1 MSANPNR
8 LYELLPVVY
17 RQQDAEQGYPLRGLL
32 ALVTEQADLLDADI
46 RKLWDDLFIE
56 TCQEWVIPYLGELVG
71 NRLLSD
77 GGRAA
82 MSDRAR
88 EAFPDLTGP
97 ELLPPPV
104 VRTRADVAKTIYYR
118 RRKGTLP
125 MLEELARDVTGWP
138 CHAVEFFERIGWHQ
152 HLEHY
157 RPQSAWVDVRR
168 VDAMER
174 VETAFDG
181 ATHFPDLRPIS
192 TTEGWNGLKNL
203 GFFLYRLGSFKLRDV
218 PARRR
223 TGLGAQPW
231 QFHASPLGHP
241 APLFSRPRREG
252 DEAGLST
259 EQHVPAPIRH
269 GFFYEDLLGYKN
281 LEPTRP
287 ASTDLY
293 GPDPERSL
301 ALVRNG
307 LPVAPSQNPAAPLP
321 AYLPQI
327 VCRQLDPW
335 PAVQP
340 VGRVIAVD
348 VANGRLAVGDGWG
361 DATASLDVSYHYGFP
376 AEIGGGPYERARWLI
391 DARVTAHRLFVR
403 EGVAVGTTFPDLI
416 QALAHWAGP
425 LGRGNTVI
433 TVLDSRSY
441 VLPAQVTLANEH
453 FLALEAAN
461 GQRPLLQTQ
470 PGGFEIRVSPP
481 VLAGDPDRQAAL
493 TFNGVVVEGPLAVTG
508 DLGFLRWIHSTLVP
522 GRRLTDDGA
531 PALLAPSLLVAA
543 GPANAPL
550 NTQLKIQIAASILG
564 AIEAPAHTQEIF
576 ALDSILDA
584 LGDGRRAVSGGGN
597 LPGPPLDLER
607 STVVGALHVKQLT
620 MSESIA
626 TGHIETVRTQDG
638 CVRFS
643 WVRALSRTPR
653 RYRCQPDLAVAK
665 ALEEALAKN
674 PLLPLA
680 VQADIRAT
688 EVARVLPG
696 FTTRRYG
703 QPAYVQLAHSCPLE
717 IARGAEDGSEMG
729 VYAQVKQAQRE
740 SNLRLR
746 LDEYLPFGLE
756 AGLIYST

>member
-1 MSANPNR
+1 
-8 LYELLPVVY
+8 
-17 RQQDAEQGYPLRGLL
+17 
-32 ALVTEQADLLDADI
+32 
-46 RKLWDDLFIE
+46 
-56 TCQEWVIPYLGELVG
+56 
-71 NRLLSD
+71 
-77 GGRAA
+77 
-82 MSDRAR
+82 
-88 EAFPDLTGP
+88 
-97 ELLPPPV
+97 
-104 VRTRADVAKTIYYR
+104 
-118 RRKGTLP
+118 
-125 MLEELARDVTGWP
+125 
-138 CHAVEFFERIGWHQ
+138 
-152 HLEHY
+152 
-157 RPQSAWVDVRR
+157 
-168 VDAMER
+168 
-174 VETAFDG
+174 
-181 ATHFPDLRPIS
+181 
-192 TTEGWNGLKNL
+192 
-203 GFFLYRLGSFKLRDV
+203 
-218 PARRR
+218 
-223 TGLGAQPW
+223 
-231 QFHASPLGHP
+231 
-241 APLFSRPRREG
+241 
-252 DEAGLST
+252 
-259 EQHVPAPIRH
+259 
-269 GFFYEDLLGYKN
+269 
-281 LEPTRP
+281 
-287 ASTDLY
+287 
-293 GPDPERSL
+293 
-301 ALVRNG
+301 
-307 LPVAPSQNPAAPLP
+307 
-321 AYLPQI
+321 
-327 VCRQLDPW
+327 
-335 PAVQP
+335 
-340 VGRVIAVD
+340 
-348 VANGRLAVGDGWG
+348 
-361 DATASLDVSYHYGFP
+361 
-376 AEIGGGPYERARWLI
+376 
-391 DARVTAHRLFVR
+391 
-403 EGVAVGTTFPDLI
+403 
-416 QALAHWAGP
+416 
-425 LGRGNTVI
+425 
-433 TVLDSRSY
+433 
-441 VLPAQVTLANEH
+441 
-453 FLALEAAN
+453 
-461 GQRPLLQTQ
+461 
-470 PGGFEIRVSPP
+470 
-481 VLAGDPDRQAAL
+481 
-493 TFNGVVVEGPLAVTG
+493 VTG

-531 PALLAPSLLVAA
+531 PALLAPSLVVAA

-597 LPGPPLDLER
+597 QSGPPLDLER